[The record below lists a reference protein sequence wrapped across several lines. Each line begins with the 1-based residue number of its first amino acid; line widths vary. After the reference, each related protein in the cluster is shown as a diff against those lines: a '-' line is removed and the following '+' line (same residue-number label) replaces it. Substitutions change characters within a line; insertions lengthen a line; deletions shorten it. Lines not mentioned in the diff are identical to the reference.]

1 MAHSELHTV
10 DRLLENPLSK
20 STRELQ
26 AESVAFVVSS
36 HYGIDTS
43 EYSFGYLAS
52 WSQDPEGLSDLEAQ
66 IKIVQKEA
74 NNLISKID
82 KALEKYQ
89 SKELTKDAFQ
99 EKINRFKEETKEKTA
114 QEKEKSEAKDQL
126 KKSEKSDKEMNL

>member
-1 MAHSELHTV
+1 M
-10 DRLLENPLSK
+10 
-20 STRELQ
+20 
-26 AESVAFVVSS
+26 
-36 HYGIDTS
+36 
-43 EYSFGYLAS
+43 AS

-99 EKINRFKEETKEKTA
+99 EKINRFKEETKEKTT